1 MTTKKYEISDLDCAQ
16 CAQRIEDEVN
26 KLDGV
31 ECRLTF
37 ALSQMKVT
45 TERDFRGVEKEIKR
59 IMKVIE
65 PDASMKEIKS
75 V

>member
-1 MTTKKYEISDLDCAQ
+1 MTTKKYEISDLDCAH

-59 IMKVIE
+59 IMKGIE
-65 PDASMKEIKS
+65 PDASLKEMKG

>member
-1 MTTKKYEISDLDCAQ
+1 MATKKYEIEDLDCAH
-16 CAQRIEDEVN
+16 CARRIEDEVN

-65 PDASMKEIKS
+65 PDASMKEIKG

>member
-1 MTTKKYEISDLDCAQ
+1 MTTKKYEISDLDCAH

-65 PDASMKEIKS
+65 PDASMKEIKG

>member
-1 MTTKKYEISDLDCAQ
+1 MATKKYEIEDLDCAH

>member
-1 MTTKKYEISDLDCAQ
+1 MATKKYEIEDLDCAH

-45 TERDFRGVEKEIKR
+45 TERYFRGVEKEIKR

-65 PDASMKEIKS
+65 PDASLKEMKG

>member
-1 MTTKKYEISDLDCAQ
+1 MATKKYEIEDLDCAH

-65 PDASMKEIKS
+65 PDASLKEMKG

>member
-1 MTTKKYEISDLDCAQ
+1 MATKKYEIEDLDCAH
-16 CAQRIEDEVN
+16 CAQRIEDEEN

-31 ECRLTF
+31 ECRLTI

-65 PDASMKEIKS
+65 PDASLKEMKG

>member
-1 MTTKKYEISDLDCAQ
+1 MATKKYEIEDLDCAH

-65 PDASMKEIKS
+65 PDASMKEIKGI
-75 V
+75 

>member
-1 MTTKKYEISDLDCAQ
+1 MATKKYEIEDLDCAH

-65 PDASMKEIKS
+65 PDASMKEIKG

>member
-1 MTTKKYEISDLDCAQ
+1 MATKKYEIEDLDCAH

-45 TERDFRGVEKEIKR
+45 TERDFRGVEREIKR

-65 PDASMKEIKS
+65 PDASMKEIKG

>member
-1 MTTKKYEISDLDCAQ
+1 MTTKKYEISDLDCAH

>member
-1 MTTKKYEISDLDCAQ
+1 MATKKYEIEDLDCAH

-65 PDASMKEIKS
+65 PDASLTEMKG

>member
-1 MTTKKYEISDLDCAQ
+1 MATKKYEIEDLDCAH

-65 PDASMKEIKS
+65 PDAS
-75 V
+75 

>member
-1 MTTKKYEISDLDCAQ
+1 MTKKYEVTDLDCAH

-31 ECRLTF
+31 QCKLTF
-37 ALSQMKVT
+37 ALSTMKVT
-45 TERDFRGVEKEIKR
+45 TERDFKSVEKEIKR

-65 PDASMKEIKS
+65 PDASLKEMA
-75 V
+75 